1 MQARGGNK
9 WEVEGQLGHRGG
21 VTERYAE
28 FAPDYQHAATD
39 AIEASG
45 RSRKTSEL
53 VPSQSVGTFQSS
65 IDIMVPVE
73 RIELPTFGL
82 QNRCSTAELNRH
94 PIDCICLFAMGG
106 SA

>member
-45 RSRKTSEL
+45 RSCKTSEL

-82 QNRCSTAELNRH
+82 QNPFASELNANFIGVSR
-94 PIDCICLFAMGG
+94 
-106 SA
+106 